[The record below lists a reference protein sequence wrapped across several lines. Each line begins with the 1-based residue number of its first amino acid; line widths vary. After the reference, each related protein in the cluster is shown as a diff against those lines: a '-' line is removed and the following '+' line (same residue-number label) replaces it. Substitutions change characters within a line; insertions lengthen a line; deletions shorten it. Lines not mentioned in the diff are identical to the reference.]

1 MSAGPEPGRRTP
13 RALAALLLALLLAAA
28 AGAQDGGPLK
38 EVILDGQVGVS
49 HDLLRANLRTR
60 AGAPFDPLVADE
72 DVRWLADTHG
82 ILAEIALE
90 PGAVVRFRL
99 SRIGRYDEVRIEGNV
114 RYDADELFTVA
125 RLSQERRPTPDE
137 VRTAAELVRDHYLR
151 AGYAFVQVDDLV
163 RRDAEGRRVAVLRV
177 YEGPQVETAEVR
189 IEGLTALDPDAALAV
204 MRSPPG
210 FWSWLVGKD
219 FVRDEVEGDVVLL
232 ENFVRGEGYLDG
244 RVALGSLEWN
254 EARDEARVTL
264 LVEEGPRYVLRDVRV
279 EGAAAIPAEELLA
292 ASPLSPGAPW
302 RRPDVWRT
310 LRAWKD
316 LYGRKGHLDA
326 EFEPL
331 ETFDESEPLVDVVWR
346 VTEGRAKSVRDVLV
360 RGNHATRDDVIRRS
374 LTLAPGDVA
383 DASELAWSEDLLVSL
398 DWFSDFSGQPRVN
411 VDTQPA
417 PEPDQVDV
425 VVDVNDEASGLFTFL
440 VGAGSDSGLFG
451 GASIDKRNFDLT
463 RAPSGWT
470 ELIQEFFGEGEAFH
484 GGGQRLFFEVLP
496 GTKTTEIDILFQDP
510 WLNTFSE
517 NPWGLSVELFDR
529 NRFFSN
535 YDRETTG
542 LAVSFDHRLSRRASV
557 WLGVRRE
564 LVDISGIDDPG
575 QVPTIAKSNGETT
588 VQSLEGGFNWRNLDS
603 LAEPTRGFTGGV
615 RLELAGQGLGGDVDL
630 VRAQATGEWYVPLA
644 EDAEG
649 RKTVLHPRLALG
661 RVREA
666 GDTDELPFF
675 ENFFVGGSSGPF
687 ALRGFD
693 FQGVGPHESG
703 NALGG
708 RLAASFSVEA
718 LYPLLT
724 RYNPFRDEDET
735 LLKGVLFVDAGNLL
749 PDTAFSDLT
758 RDLRTSAG
766 GGVRLRIPALGGVTL
781 SLDYALLINDQ
792 PGDETRALSFELS
805 RRF

>member
-1 MSAGPEPGRRTP
+1 VRPVRLP
-13 RALAALLLALLLAAA
+13 RLPAALALALLLAAA
-28 AGAQDGGPLK
+28 AGAQEAGVLK
-38 EVILDGQVGVS
+38 DVVLDGAVGVS

-60 AGAPFDPLVADE
+60 AGAPFDPQVADE

-82 ILAEIALE
+82 ILAEVALE

-99 SRIGRYDEVRIEGNV
+99 SRIGRYDEVRLEGNV
-114 RYDADELFTVA
+114 RYDTEELLGVA
-125 RLSQERRPTPDE
+125 RLSADRRPTPDE
-137 VRTAAELVRDHYLR
+137 VRTAAELVRDHYLK
-151 AGYAFVQVDDLV
+151 GGWAFVQVDDLV

-177 YEGPQVETAEVR
+177 YEGPQVETVDVR
-189 IEGLTALDPDAALAV
+189 IEGLTALDADDALSV

-219 FVRDEVEGDVVLL
+219 FVRDEVEGDIVLL

-244 RVALGSLEWN
+244 RVALGSLQWN
-254 EARDEARVTL
+254 DARDEAEVTL
-264 LVEEGPRYVLRDVRV
+264 LVEEGPRYLLRDVRI
-279 EGAAAIPAEELLA
+279 EGATAVPAADLLA
-292 ASPLSPGAPW
+292 ASPLAPGAPW

-310 LRAWKD
+310 LRAWKES
-316 LYGRKGHLDA
+316 YGKLGYLDA
-326 EFEPL
+326 KFEPV
-331 ETFDESEPLVDVVWR
+331 ETFDEHEPLVDVVWR
-346 VTEGRAKSVRDVLV
+346 VTEGAPKTVRDVLV
-360 RGNHATRDDVIRRS
+360 RGNHATQDGVIRRY

-383 DASELAWSEDLLVSL
+383 DASELAWDEDLLVSL
-398 DWFSDFSGQPRVN
+398 DWFSDFGGSPRVN
-411 VDTQPA
+411 VGTQPA
-417 PEPDQVDV
+417 PQADQVDV
-425 VVDVNDEASGLFTFL
+425 VVDVNDESSGLFTFL

-463 RAPSGWT
+463 RAPSGWGG
-470 ELIQEFFGEGEAFH
+470 LLREFFGEGEAFH

-496 GTKTTEIDILFQDP
+496 GTETTEIDILFQDP
-510 WLNTFSE
+510 WLNPASE
-517 NPWGLSVELFDR
+517 DPWGLSVELFDR

-542 LAVSFDHRLSRRASV
+542 FAVSFDHRLSRQASV
-557 WLGVRRE
+557 WAGVRRE
-564 LVDISGIDDPG
+564 LVDISDIEDPG
-575 QVPTIAKSNGETT
+575 DVPTIAKSNGETS
-588 VQSLEGGFNWRNLDS
+588 VQSVEGGFNWRNLDS
-603 LAEPTRGFTGGV
+603 LSEPTRGFTGGL

-630 VRAQATGEWYVPLA
+630 NRAQATGEWYLPVA
-644 EDAEG
+644 EDADG
-649 RKTVLHPRLALG
+649 HRTVLHSRLALG
-661 RVREA
+661 SVHEA
-666 GDTDELPFF
+666 GDTDDLPFF

-708 RLAASFSVEA
+708 RLAAVASVEA

-735 LLKGVLFVDAGNLL
+735 LLKGVLFLDLGSLSPDTDL
-749 PDTAFSDLT
+749 PDIT
-758 RDLRTSAG
+758 RDLRSSAG

-792 PGDETRALSFELS
+792 DDDETRALSFELS